1 MVPTNI
7 ASLEEIPAIYGE
19 TVAQTVNPPGGRNL
33 PIDFPLLETYV
44 LEPGTSDD
52 SAREE
57 SE

>member
-7 ASLEEIPAIYGE
+7 AGLEEIPAIYGE
-19 TVAQTVNPPGGRNL
+19 TVVQMVNPPGGRNF
-33 PIDFPLLETYV
+33 PIDFPLLETHM
-44 LEPGTSDD
+44 LEPRTSDD